1 MSRDQLR
8 IVRSSEAGVAEAAE
22 PLSFDAFF
30 AAESETLYRR
40 MWLVTRNRHE
50 AEEVVQDAFLSLLER
65 WDRVAGLPDPTGYL
79 YRTAFNAWK
88 KRTRRAALAL
98 RNTFASPPE
107 PDGFEAAD
115 ARIVVDEALDQLTP
129 RQRAAIVLT
138 ELLGYSSEEAGEM
151 LGVRPV
157 TARVLAS
164 QARGT
169 MRGWLERESER
180 VALPADAADRVFE
193 RGRRRARNRRAAA
206 LGVGALLFLVVISV
220 IRAAVPDRE
229 PQPAVPTPTSP
240 RSVAGSYSA
249 VLPDSNEA
257 VARLGLT
264 GRYTMGLAAEG
275 TLELSGP
282 KAFDLPGAPIT
293 FDVRRGRFTTDA
305 FVGTGCDGP
314 GTYRVTLDGGLLTL
328 VPIDDPC
335 EVRRVLLASQP
346 WATRTATSPADR
358 LEGDWTATFSCR
370 QMVRA
375 VRRASVNPGFEAFW
389 LEAIGRE
396 RGSNDPEDP
405 CAGTNELVAFT
416 FRFEDGRLLIF
427 DRNLVEG
434 FDGRYELQGNRI
446 TFRDG
451 RDENID
457 GRYRAAFVLR
467 DDRLTFDLLGRAGA
481 DAFFVATW
489 ESAPF
494 VRNA

>member
-1 MSRDQLR
+1 MSRDRLR
-8 IVRSSEAGVAEAAE
+8 VVRSTEAVAEEARS
-22 PLSFDAFF
+22 LSFDAFF

-65 WDRVAGLPDPTGYL
+65 WDRISGLPDPTGYL

-88 KRTRRAALAL
+88 KRTRRTTLAV

-107 PDGFEAAD
+107 PDRFEAAD
-115 ARIVVDEALDQLTP
+115 ARIVVDEALEQLTP

-151 LGVRPV
+151 LGVRAV

-169 MRGWLERESER
+169 MRSWLERESER
-180 VALPADAADRVFE
+180 VALPANAADRVFE

-206 LGVGALLFLVVISV
+206 LGVGALLFLVVVSI

-249 VLPDSNEA
+249 VLSDTNGA
-257 VARLGLT
+257 VRRLGLT
-264 GRYTMGLAAEG
+264 GGYTMRLAADG
-275 TLELSGP
+275 DLGLSGP
-282 KAFDLPGAPIT
+282 KAFDLPGARIT
-293 FDVRRGRFTTDA
+293 FDVQRGRFTTDA
-305 FVGTGCDGP
+305 LVGTRCDGR
-314 GTYRVTLDGGLLTL
+314 GTYRVTLDGGLLRL

-346 WATRTATSPADR
+346 WATGTAGSPTDR
-358 LEGDWTATFSCR
+358 LEGDWTATFSCN

-375 VRRASVNPGFEAFW
+375 VRRAPVDPRFEAFW
-389 LEAIGRE
+389 LEAMVRE
-396 RGSNDPEDP
+396 RGSDDPGDP
-405 CAGTNELVAFT
+405 CAGSDELVAFT

-427 DRNLVEG
+427 DRELVEG
-434 FDGRYELQGNRI
+434 FDGRYELKGGRI
-446 TFRDG
+446 TFHDG
-451 RDENID
+451 SDGNID
-457 GRYRAAFVLR
+457 GRYRAAFILN
-467 DDRLTFDLLGRAGA
+467 DGRLSFDLLGRGGG
-481 DAFFVATW
+481 DPFFVATW

>member
-1 MSRDQLR
+1 MSPDRLRLVRDT
-8 IVRSSEAGVAEAAE
+8 ETAVAEGAP

-40 MWLVTRNRHE
+40 MWLVTRDRHE

-88 KRTRRAALAL
+88 KRTRRGALAI

-107 PDGFEAAD
+107 SDGFEAAD
-115 ARIVVDEALDQLTP
+115 ARIVVDQALDQLTP

-169 MRGWLERESER
+169 MRSWLERESER

-206 LGVGALLFLVVISV
+206 LSVSALLFLVVVSI
-220 IRAAVPDRE
+220 IRAAAPDRE

-240 RSVAGSYSA
+240 GSVAGSYSV
-249 VLPDSNEA
+249 VLSETSDA
-257 VARLGLT
+257 IRRLGV
-264 GRYTMGLAAEG
+264 GGNYTMRLDPDGD
-275 TLELSGP
+275 LELSGP
-282 KAFDLPGAPIT
+282 KAFDLPGGPMT
-293 FDVRRGRFTTDA
+293 FDVQRGRFTTDA
-305 FVGTGCDGP
+305 FVGTRCDSP
-314 GTYRVTLDGGLLTL
+314 GTYRVTLGGGLLTL
-328 VPIDDPC
+328 VPVDDQC
-335 EVRRVLLASQP
+335 EVRRVLLASDP
-346 WATRTATSPADR
+346 WTKEAGASPTDR
-358 LEGDWTATFSCR
+358 LEGDWTATFSCN

-375 VRRASVNPGFEAFW
+375 VRRAPVVPGSETFW
-389 LEAIGRE
+389 LQATGRE
-396 RGSNDPEDP
+396 RGSADPDDP
-405 CAGTNELVAFT
+405 CAGSDDLVAFT

-427 DRNLVEG
+427 DRGLVEG

-451 RDENID
+451 SDENID
-457 GRYRAAFVLR
+457 GRYRAGFVLR

-481 DAFFVATW
+481 DPFFVATW